1 MPAET
6 VRISGESSVSG
17 ILKDYPAARRV
28 FDEHG
33 LQGCG
38 GDEGPAETLEF
49 FARVHQVDLAE
60 LVRDLEAAI
69 ENSVPNDYVYKESLA
84 DVIYRRFFKAG
95 IVVVLSVGGLWG
107 AANLLQIALDKN
119 FLQVRLI
126 PSIHAHAH
134 AMIFGWVGLFVMGFA
149 YQSFPRFKS
158 TTLWRPDL
166 ANRTLYLMLMGIV
179 ARMSTELL
187 QPNLTGLVL
196 GVLASLVEIVAIGTF
211 ITIILKTARQSIQ
224 PHNPYEKFIFG
235 ALAWFFIQA
244 VFSDVFFFAKAA
256 AVSQEQLIRR
266 IALLD
271 GPLRDIQLL
280 GFVALI
286 IAGVSQRFVPVVY
299 DLARPKRDYQT
310 LIFCMINGSLLLDV
324 TSYVLVVSTGNLLFA
339 VGLELSY
346 VLMFVWAVLLARQLG
361 IFSTPGERDRS
372 WKFIRAAYIWLLIA
386 MGMLPFFPLYGVFTH
401 QFFAHA
407 YMGSY
412 RHAYTV
418 GFVSLMIMGVAG
430 RVVPILAGVDSKR
443 ISGLWGPFI
452 LINAGCAGRVVLQI
466 FSDFVPTAAYPLLGL
481 TGFIEVAALAWW
493 GVELWHTM
501 NLAKV
506 YRPKLLG
513 LPVAPAAS

>member
-1 MPAET
+1 MPAAT
-6 VRISGESSVSG
+6 NQINGASSVSE
-17 ILKDYPAARRV
+17 ILRRHPAARRV

-33 LQGCG
+33 LHGCG
-38 GDEGPAETLEF
+38 GDEGPSETLEF
-49 FARVHQVDLAE
+49 FARVHQVDLAI
-60 LVRDLEAAI
+60 LVRDLQAAI
-69 ENSVPNDYVYKESLA
+69 ERPVAENYVYKETLA

-134 AMIFGWVGLFVMGFA
+134 AMIFGWVGLFVNGFA
-149 YQSFPRFKS
+149 YQSFPRFKH

-166 ANRTLYLMLMGIV
+166 ANVTLYLMLAGIV
-179 ARMSTELL
+179 ARMSAELL
-187 QPNLTGLVL
+187 QPNRLGLALGLV
-196 GVLASLVEIVAIGTF
+196 ASLVELASIGMF
-211 ITIILKTARQSIQ
+211 IAIILKTARQSIQ

-244 VFSDVFFFAKAA
+244 VFSDVFFFAKATA
-256 AVSQEQLIRR
+256 IGEDQLIQR

-286 IAGVSQRFVPVVY
+286 IGGVSQRFVPVVY
-299 DLARPKRDYQT
+299 NLARPRRDRQT
-310 LIFCMINGSLLLDV
+310 LIFWMINGSLLLDV
-324 TSYVLVVSTGNLLFA
+324 VSYVLLVSTGNLLFA

-346 VLMFVWAVLLARQLG
+346 ILMFVWAVLLARQLG
-361 IFSTPGERDRS
+361 IFSAPGECDRS

-386 MGMLPFFPLYGVFTH
+386 MGMLPFFPLYGFLTH

-407 YMGSY
+407 YMGAY

-452 LINAGCAGRVVLQI
+452 LINAGCAGRVVFQI
-466 FSDFVPTAAYPLLGL
+466 FSDFAPATAYPLLGL

-501 NLAKV
+501 NLAKIF
-506 YRPKLLG
+506 RPKLFG